1 MKTIWT
7 IIDKIWWSLLAS
19 DTLTDKLIIG
29 NFVLFFPRSAEEH
42 PRANSA
48 LCKRDVGAG
57 GQNFK
62 KAIFHTFFI
71 EYDKK

>member
-1 MKTIWT
+1 MNLLYIAPMFHC
-7 IIDKIWWSLLAS
+7 IITYIKVNVTFSH
-19 DTLTDKLIIG
+19 
-29 NFVLFFPRSAEEH
+29 VP
-42 PRANSA
+42 NSA

>member
-1 MKTIWT
+1 MTTVEYKVG
-7 IIDKIWWSLLAS
+7 KINS
-19 DTLTDKLIIG
+19 TRFVKLYT
-29 NFVLFFPRSAEEH
+29 
-42 PRANSA
+42 A

>member
-1 MKTIWT
+1 MHETQQQIGT
-7 IIDKIWWSLLAS
+7 E
-19 DTLTDKLIIG
+19 TGLI
-29 NFVLFFPRSAEEH
+29 NNSYS
-42 PRANSA
+42 SA